1 MSGDDPILRVRDLR
15 LEAEGIHTTIL
26 EGLSFEVGR
35 SEILAVVGE
44 SGSGKTMAAR
54 SVLRLLPP
62 GIMHVS
68 GSILFE
74 GKDLATLNPAQLRR
88 VRGGSIGMVFQEPML
103 SLNPAHTVGRQMAE
117 GMRLHTTLTRDDI
130 RRRSI
135 EMLERVRI
143 GEPEKCL
150 DAYPHEFSGGM
161 RQRIILAA
169 VMMLRPKLLIADEP
183 TTALD
188 NLAQREVLDIMIEL
202 TREHGTSVML
212 ITHNLGLVSR
222 YANRALVLE
231 RGRLVEE
238 GSADQILRSPKDPYT
253 KKLVDAMPAR
263 PDTPPFTTAAAP
275 VVKVANASITY
286 AGRMRLFRKTEP
298 KQVVHDVSLEVRPGE
313 TVAVVG
319 GSGSG
324 KTTLG
329 RAILGLIPLS
339 AGHVEYRGKPLASLK
354 RQSARAFRHDCQ
366 LVFQDPFSSLN
377 PRMRVREIVGDG
389 LRSDT
394 ALSSSERQ
402 ARVEK
407 VLDEV
412 RLSGLGERWPH
423 QLSGGQ
429 RQRVSIARALVKRP
443 KFVVA
448 DEPVSALDMTVQKQV
463 LSLFR
468 DLQTEH
474 GFACMFISHDLA
486 AVEQVADRVIV
497 LKDGRIIEAGSRD
510 DIFDRPRHPY
520 TIELL
525 EAAPTIRN

>member
-1 MSGDDPILRVRDLR
+1 M
-15 LEAEGIHTTIL
+15 
-26 EGLSFEVGR
+26 
-35 SEILAVVGE
+35 
-44 SGSGKTMAAR
+44 
-54 SVLRLLPP
+54 
-62 GIMHVS
+62 
-68 GSILFE
+68 
-74 GKDLATLNPAQLRR
+74 
-88 VRGGSIGMVFQEPML
+88 
-103 SLNPAHTVGRQMAE
+103 
-117 GMRLHTTLTRDDI
+117 
-130 RRRSI
+130 
-135 EMLERVRI
+135 
-143 GEPEKCL
+143 
-150 DAYPHEFSGGM
+150 
-161 RQRIILAA
+161 
-169 VMMLRPKLLIADEP
+169 
-183 TTALD
+183 
-188 NLAQREVLDIMIEL
+188 
-202 TREHGTSVML
+202 
-212 ITHNLGLVSR
+212 
-222 YANRALVLE
+222 
-231 RGRLVEE
+231 
-238 GSADQILRSPKDPYT
+238 
-253 KKLVDAMPAR
+253 
-263 PDTPPFTTAAAP
+263 
-275 VVKVANASITY
+275 
-286 AGRMRLFRKTEP
+286 
-298 KQVVHDVSLEVRPGE
+298 
-313 TVAVVG
+313 VG